1 MSTEVSEKGN
11 NTGERA
17 RPRELTGRMVLACL
31 VAFFAVVAGVNVV
44 MIRAAVSTFGG
55 IETENAYQAGLA
67 FAREIA
73 AVEAQEALR
82 WKVSGSLKSGAA
94 DTVVEVIATDATG
107 APLENLQGTARL
119 LHLADKRADHAVPLG
134 QIGPGVLMGRT
145 DPVAGQWMLLIELS
159 RDGTTA
165 FRSKNRVFMQ

>member
-82 WKVSGSLKSGAA
+82 WKVSGSLKSGTV

-107 APLENLQGTARL
+107 APLMNLQGTARL
-119 LHLADKRADHAVPLG
+119 LHLADKRADHVVPLG
-134 QIGPGVLMGRT
+134 QIGPGVLTGRT

-159 RDGTTA
+159 RDGTTV